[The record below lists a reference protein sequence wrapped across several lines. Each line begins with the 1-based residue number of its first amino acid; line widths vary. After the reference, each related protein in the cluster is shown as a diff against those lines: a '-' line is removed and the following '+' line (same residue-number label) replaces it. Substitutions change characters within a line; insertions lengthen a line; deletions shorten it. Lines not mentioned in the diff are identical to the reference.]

1 MIRWGILW
9 CTLLISCFATSQQW
23 HAWVYFIDK
32 PGAATAI
39 SQPQNLLTSRA
50 LQRKAR
56 HQIAI
61 DERDVPVHQS
71 YVQQIES
78 SPGITYHT
86 QSKWFNCVHITGS
99 VTDIQSLSN
108 LSFVDRIEFADPT
121 KHSDS
126 SLVLNKWQTT
136 TNAVAIYGNAQT
148 QLQMV
153 DLPAVHQLGYR
164 GNGVTIAVTDSGFPN
179 VPVNTAFNHLRVN
192 NLIKGGYDFVDNDL
206 TYYGDHFHGSRVLSI
221 MAARVPGQYEGAAPE
236 ANYYLFRTEDA
247 ATETPVELSNWVAA
261 AERADSLGVDVINIS
276 LGYLTFDNPAENLTY
291 ADLDGQTSFISM
303 GANTAF
309 EKGMI
314 VVASAGNYGT
324 STTHPYI
331 VSPADATG
339 TIAVGAVNSN
349 RSRVSFSS
357 IGPSADNRI
366 KPDIAAMGGAT
377 ALVDENQNVV
387 NGNGTSYSA
396 PIISGGI
403 ACLVQAFPNKTPSE
417 IRTAVL
423 QSADQYTMPDNTLG
437 YGIPDFDLAFQT
449 LNIPSDKLQK
459 FSYYLKESRLYI
471 HTESSVKADLKIYNL
486 QGKLLL
492 QSLHRGE
499 SVVNVNE
506 LASGVYIAQLLGYK
520 PIKFVVN

>member
-1 MIRWGILW
+1 
-9 CTLLISCFATSQQW
+9 
-23 HAWVYFIDK
+23 
-32 PGAATAI
+32 
-39 SQPQNLLTSRA
+39 
-50 LQRKAR
+50 
-56 HQIAI
+56 
-61 DERDVPVHQS
+61 
-71 YVQQIES
+71 
-78 SPGITYHT
+78 
-86 QSKWFNCVHITGS
+86 
-99 VTDIQSLSN
+99 
-108 LSFVDRIEFADPT
+108 
-121 KHSDS
+121 
-126 SLVLNKWQTT
+126 
-136 TNAVAIYGNAQT
+136 
-148 QLQMV
+148 
-153 DLPAVHQLGYR
+153 
-164 GNGVTIAVTDSGFPN
+164 
-179 VPVNTAFNHLRVN
+179 
-192 NLIKGGYDFVDNDL
+192 
-206 TYYGDHFHGSRVLSI
+206 

-247 ATETPVELSNWVAA
+247 ATETPVELSHWVAA

-291 ADLDGQTSFISM
+291 VDLDGQTSFISK

-339 TIAVGAVNSN
+339 AIAVGAVNSN

-403 ACLVQAFPNKTPSE
+403 ACLIQAFPNKTPSE

-471 HTESSVKADLKIYNL
+471 HTKSSVKADLKIYNL

-492 QSLHRGE
+492 QSLHRSE
-499 SVVNVNE
+499 SVVKVDE
-506 LASGVYIAQLLGYK
+506 LASGVYIAQLSGYK